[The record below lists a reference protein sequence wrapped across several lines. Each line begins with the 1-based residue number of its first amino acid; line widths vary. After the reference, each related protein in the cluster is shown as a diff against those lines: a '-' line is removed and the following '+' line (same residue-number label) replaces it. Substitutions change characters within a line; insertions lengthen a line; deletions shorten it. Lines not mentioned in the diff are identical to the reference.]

1 MSTGTSRYSK
11 SIMFL
16 PAAAAADDVLVAS
29 DPIDEAIDNVVHRVS
44 VFKKYFY
51 SLSLCPSQAKHQF

>member
-1 MSTGTSRYSK
+1 
-11 SIMFL
+11 MFL